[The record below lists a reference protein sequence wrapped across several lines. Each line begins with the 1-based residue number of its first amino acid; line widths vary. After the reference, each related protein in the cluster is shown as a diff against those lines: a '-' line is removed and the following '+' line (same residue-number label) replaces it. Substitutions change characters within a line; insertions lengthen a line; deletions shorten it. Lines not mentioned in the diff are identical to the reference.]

1 MKARVKW
8 LEDLTLIGE
17 SASGHA
23 VVMDGPLEL
32 GRHNQ
37 KFTCGAK
44 RSQVERLS

>member
-32 GRHNQ
+32 GGHILVMEFNSFQ
-37 KFTCGAK
+37 L
-44 RSQVERLS
+44 V